1 MCRAA
6 ALASLLKSA
15 ENGARVAFP
24 FAAASAAHF
33 PSVRAETQAG
43 VAAVIGPRFHA
54 NARVS
59 RAVAVTG
66 RSLVKWSADCW
77 KRPRLR
83 AGLGL
88 RGGKLMKYL
97 VLLHVRH
104 TGGFWPNYWRQ
115 SAQAAPMAPSRSFIC
130 WSKWVHLT
138 FILITRSL
146 TRWQLPLSADI
157 SILICSPR

>member
-1 MCRAA
+1 MSGRGAC
-6 ALASLLKSA
+6 KSA
-15 ENGARVAFP
+15 EISRKRGESGVPICGCFRCTF
-24 FAAASAAHF
+24 SLRK
-33 PSVRAETQAG
+33 SRDAG
-43 VAAVIGPRFHA
+43 GRAAVIGPRFHA

-130 WSKWVHLT
+130 WSKWAHLT